1 MSCEGNRHRFLNSA
15 APLTGLNPAQME
27 KVYQAGKAGG
37 AGGSDIEEL
46 THKTRLLFDA
56 MRGMGIKP
64 PTHSKDGLPKPDS
77 RAGYAA
83 LYDYLIANSSANKH
97 NIQRD
102 ELIASPPDVKKSLPV
117 SPEGLLDFL
126 NKNAAGYIRH
136 NRRPDGTLVP
146 TLPPE
151 FSLPFS
157 MNTLEIVRYQA
168 FLQRKD
174 AQGFLSDGY
183 DEKGF
188 DRDGFDM
195 LGYSIYGLSRT
206 ETNDNGVV
214 HDLAAQKSYVRVVRN
229 GLKNPKNYDIDA
241 EGFSPDDGFRPAAR
255 DEKDDMDRFGYNRLG
270 FRQGRSWTGYDQNGL
285 DAQGN
290 PAPKRKGYDAWGYH
304 RKEGLTAPDDKGR
317 RYNLI
322 GWVYNEKTGYCHDPA
337 DPARRMKHEGSFKL
351 RKVNGKMKVT
361 LARSYIPDENA
372 LAERIKNPSIRLG
385 EYRQGGGLLYR
396 YAKLGNSRRRA
407 ALMAF
412 NHPVLRYLRS
422 EERLKD
428 NPDADFLGVRLRCP
442 KCGQFTG
449 ARPHQCPHYGEKVAV
464 FSSGFVI
471 AYRRGVYRPK
481 QRKGPAPYTVANL
494 DGMYSIEYTDVLEG
508 FVSRSHNVS
517 SDHYSSDH
525 PFSTFFDQVDI
536 ASEEAEF
543 PGFATIPVQRIAA
556 HLLLQPNESAV
567 LLENPIVPDF
577 DPEFEG
583 GVLCGFHWKSG
594 LSREGFTPL
603 GFHFLTGRSRD
614 GRSIREIVSATRIQR
629 QIAEAAEAL
638 SQAGKG
644 VKEMLEATYS
654 RIASAIAGAPRRV
667 RVTEQGGPRP
677 GMFWTDMRGR
687 IQAERFP
694 LRDTPNDS
702 DVNNLLAMKAGIY
715 HELGHEEDTPVGV
728 FARILD
734 IANGREQ
741 VDGIPHAAAGLV
753 AEVYNILEDGRM
765 ERQQAKRRRG
775 VAAILAADARINPRW
790 DEKVGDDL
798 PPAHQ
803 VMGLM
808 LYRSL
813 PFFRV
818 RPEVLE
824 QAPPRVRRLY
834 DEVRPLVDRAM
845 RSPEDAFQ
853 AAIEITRR
861 LVRDDELREF
871 SKRMTREGTQ
881 GGRWV
886 KSDGEGSSVVVISA
900 LPKPGS
906 GAQADKSIPVPPQGW
921 GAQDEEPTGKG
932 RQAGQAED
940 EEPTGRG
947 RRAGQAK
954 DEEPTGQ
961 GRQAGQAKDEEPTG
975 QGRQAGQ
982 AKDEEPTGQGRRAGQ
997 AEDEEPTG
1005 QGRRAG
1011 QAEDEEPT
1019 GQGRQAGQAEDEEPT
1034 GQGRQAGQ
1042 AAGAS
1047 GGVSY
1052 LSPTE
1057 PDQEFFDSVAGETD
1071 MLSILDDLNADVRR
1085 GANAILRSPVGRTL
1099 SRPMSAIETLVVDDP
1114 DDPDKSYSIIIP
1126 KPPNDADPA
1135 YTGALR
1141 EKARP
1146 EGRKAARRLETLREQ
1161 IRRKAGLQT
1170 SGKVDRKRFKR
1181 AVGGAKS
1188 VYARTRLQDITSLAV
1203 SIQLDMSG
1211 SMDARIL
1218 SGQLAGAT
1226 LALEEALNRLDAEY
1240 MVSGFGTEYAL
1251 FKSFGDEKIS
1261 DGQLANMTRTILG
1274 GTRAAPGMR
1283 LGLLGL
1289 KERRSANKLHIMMT
1303 DGALYD
1309 SDRSAA
1315 QAEEMRRNGI
1325 VPFGIFFGSERDVKH
1340 VRSSMDSVFGAGNWV
1355 RIEHL
1360 SDMSGVVA
1368 RRIEQI
1374 YRRILATR

>member
-1 MSCEGNRHRFLNSA
+1 
-15 APLTGLNPAQME
+15 
-27 KVYQAGKAGG
+27 
-37 AGGSDIEEL
+37 
-46 THKTRLLFDA
+46 
-56 MRGMGIKP
+56 
-64 PTHSKDGLPKPDS
+64 
-77 RAGYAA
+77 
-83 LYDYLIANSSANKH
+83 
-97 NIQRD
+97 
-102 ELIASPPDVKKSLPV
+102 
-117 SPEGLLDFL
+117 
-126 NKNAAGYIRH
+126 
-136 NRRPDGTLVP
+136 RPDGTLVRS
-146 TLPPE
+146 LPPE
-151 FSLPFS
+151 FSPPFS
-157 MNTLEIVRYQA
+157 MNVLEILRYQE
-168 FLQRKD
+168 FLKRKD

-195 LGYSIYGLSRT
+195 LGYSIYGLSRL
-206 ETNDNGVV
+206 ETNNDAVV
-214 HDLAAQKSYVRVVRN
+214 HDLAAQKSYVRVIRK
-229 GLKNPKNYDIDA
+229 GLKNPKPYDIDI
-241 EGFSPDDGFRPAAR
+241 EGFSPDDGFRPAAK
-255 DEKDDMDRFGYNRLG
+255 DENDDVDRFGYNRLG

-285 DAQGN
+285 DTQGN

-337 DPARRMKHEGSFKL
+337 DPTRRMKHEGSFKL
-351 RKVNGKMKVT
+351 RRVNGKMKVT
-361 LARSYIPDENA
+361 LVRSYIPDEND
-372 LAERIKNPSIRLG
+372 LVKRIKNPHIRLE
-385 EYRQGGGLLYR
+385 EYRQGGGPLYR
-396 YAKLGNSRRRA
+396 YANLPTNRRA

-464 FSSGFVI
+464 FSSGFVV
-471 AYRRGVYRPK
+471 AYRSGAYRPK
-481 QRKGPAPYTVANL
+481 QREGYVPYSITNL
-494 DGMYSIEYTDVLEG
+494 DGTHRTVEYPDVVEE
-508 FVSRSHNVS
+508 FVSRRRFLSWRECRA
-517 SDHYSSDH
+517 DH
-525 PFSTFFDQVDI
+525 PLITTFFGQVDGG
-536 ASEEAEF
+536 SEEAEF
-543 PGFATIPVQRIAA
+543 PRSISVPSHMIAA

-567 LLENPIVPDF
+567 LLENPTVPDF
-577 DPEFEG
+577 DPDFEG

-594 LSREGFTPL
+594 LSRDGFTPL
-603 GFHFLTGRSRD
+603 GFHFLTGRARD
-614 GRSIREIVSATRIQR
+614 GRSVREVISTARIQR

-694 LRDTPNDS
+694 LKNTPNDS

-715 HELGHEEDTPVGV
+715 HELGHEEDTPVGI

-741 VDGIPHAAAGLV
+741 VEGIPPAAAGLV

-775 VAAILAADARINPRW
+775 VAATLAADARINPRW
-790 DEKVGDDL
+790 DEKVGEDL
-798 PPAHQ
+798 PLVHQ

-853 AAIEITRR
+853 ATIEITRR
-861 LVRDDELREF
+861 LLRDDGLREF

-881 GGRWV
+881 GGQWV
-886 KSDGEGSSVVVISA
+886 KSDGEDGSVVVISA
-900 LPKPGS
+900 LPRPGN
-906 GAQADKSIPVPPQGW
+906 GAQADKSVPIPPQGW
-921 GAQDEEPTGKG
+921 GAQDEEPTG
-932 RQAGQAED
+932 
-940 EEPTGRG
+940 
-947 RRAGQAK
+947 
-954 DEEPTGQ
+954 Q
-961 GRQAGQAKDEEPTG
+961 GRQ
-975 QGRQAGQ
+975 
-982 AKDEEPTGQGRRAGQ
+982 
-997 AEDEEPTG
+997 
-1005 QGRRAG
+1005 AG

-1034 GQGRQAGQ
+1034 GQGRQADQ

-1071 MLSILDDLNADVRR
+1071 MLSILDDLNTDVRR
-1085 GANAILRSPVGRTL
+1085 GVNALLRSPVGRTL
-1099 SRPMSAIETLVVDDP
+1099 SRPMSAIEALVVDDP
-1114 DDPDKSYSIIIP
+1114 YDPDKSYNIIIP
-1126 KPPNDADPA
+1126 KPPDDADTA
-1135 YTGALR
+1135 YTGTLR
-1141 EKARP
+1141 EKARL
-1146 EGRKAARRLETLREQ
+1146 EGRKTARRLETLREQ

-1188 VYARTRLQDITSLAV
+1188 VYTRTRLQDITSLAV

-1211 SMDARIL
+1211 SMNAYIQF
-1218 SGQLAGAT
+1218 GQLAGVT
-1226 LALEEALNRLDAEY
+1226 LTLEEALKRLDAEY

-1261 DGQLANMTRTILG
+1261 DGQIANMTRISLG

-1303 DGALYD
+1303 DGALFD

-1325 VPFGIFFGSERDVKH
+1325 VPFGIFFGSETDAEH
-1340 VRSSMDSVFGAGNWV
+1340 VRESMDSVFGAGNWV